1 MSLKQLNPAIIIYR
15 HAPNE
20 KDLSEELT
28 SLVTSC
34 GYTPI
39 KMFKQTRPV
48 SVKYN
53 LGRGKVL
60 EIKDELMML
69 DASIKDRLTIIFG
82 NDLTPTQKFNLETE
96 FDIEIIDKTTL
107 ILEIF
112 EQRASSE
119 EAKLQVSLA
128 RSKYNLAFQKA
139 NLLHSIGQR
148 FGTERRGYKQLGE
161 SKITVF
167 ETGYRRQQAKIEQRL
182 ERLEKYRVEQR
193 KQQVKDTGVN
203 HYTVSLVGYTSSGK
217 STLLNALAGSQVP
230 TSAQLFTTLA
240 PATRRVFIKNTLLLV
255 SDTVGFLDG
264 LPTSLIE
271 AFRSTL
277 EASTQAHVLIL
288 ILDVSDPIDEI
299 DRKLRVVINTLSEI
313 GATNRRQLIAL
324 NKSDLVP
331 AERIQNITQKL
342 KKDFGE
348 MFSSIFPISALN
360 KDVSSLKSAILSLL
374 PEWKYEA
381 NFALQDSSYPK
392 WRSFI
397 YNNYH
402 VERDVQNSDGKT
414 ITIIFTTRTLINHE
428 LSRLENIKLLDST
441 STDLSPLLIQ

>member
-1 MSLKQLNPAIIIYR
+1 MCLKHLNPAIIIYR
-15 HAPNE
+15 RAPDE
-20 KDLSEELT
+20 KDLSEELI

-39 KMFKQTRPV
+39 EIFKQIRPM

-53 LGRGKVL
+53 LGRGKLL
-60 EIKDELMML
+60 EIKDKIKML
-69 DASIKDRLTIIFG
+69 DVSVKDKLTIIFG
-82 NDLTPTQKFNLETE
+82 NDLTPNQKFNLETE
-96 FDIEIIDKTTL
+96 FDIKIIDKTTL

-128 RSKYNLAFQKA
+128 GSKYNLAFLKA

-148 FGTERRGYKQLGE
+148 FGTERKGYKQLGE
-161 SKITVF
+161 SRLAVF
-167 ETGYRRQQAKIEQRL
+167 ETDYRRRQAKIEQRL
-182 ERLEKYRVEQR
+182 EQLEKNRTEQR
-193 KQQVKDTGVN
+193 KRQVKGTGVN
-203 HYTVSLVGYTSSGK
+203 HYTISLVGYTSSGK

-240 PATRRVFIKNTLLLV
+240 PATRRVFIENTLLLV

-277 EASTQAHVLIL
+277 EASTHAHIL
-288 ILDVSDPIDEI
+288 ILVLDISDPIDEI
-299 DRKLRVVINTLSEI
+299 YRKLKVVINTLREI
-313 GATNRRQLIAL
+313 GAIDSRKLIAL
-324 NKSDLVP
+324 NKDDLISE
-331 AERIQNITQKL
+331 ERIQDISRKL
-342 KKDFGE
+342 KEDLRE
-348 MFSSIFPISALN
+348 IFSGICAISALN
-360 KDVSSLKSAILSLL
+360 EEVSSLKSAILTLL
-374 PEWKYEA
+374 PQWKYEA
-381 NFALQDSSYPK
+381 NFSLYDPSYPK

-402 VERDVQNSDGKT
+402 VEQDIQNSDGKT
-414 ITIIFTTRTLINHE
+414 TIIFTTRILINHE
-428 LSRLENIKLLDST
+428 LRRLENIKLLDSMT
-441 STDLSPLLIQ
+441 TDLSSSLVQ